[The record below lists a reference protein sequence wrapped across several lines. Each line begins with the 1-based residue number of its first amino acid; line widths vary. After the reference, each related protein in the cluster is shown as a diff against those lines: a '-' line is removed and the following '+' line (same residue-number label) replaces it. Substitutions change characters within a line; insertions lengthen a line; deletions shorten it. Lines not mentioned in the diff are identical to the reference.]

1 MSELKGNTEVR
12 MGSDRSFGLVFAAVF
27 AIIGLFPLWGGN
39 DPRLWALLVAL
50 AFLLVAF
57 VRPTLLNPLNRL
69 WFKFGMLLSM
79 VVSPIVMGILFFV
92 TVTPIGL
99 LVQFFKKD
107 PLKQNFDPEA
117 ESYWIKI
124 DPEASDTSS
133 MRNQF

>member
-12 MGSDRSFGLVFAAVF
+12 MGSDRSFGFVFAAVF
-27 AIIGLFPLWGGN
+27 AIIGFFPLWGGGEV
-39 DPRLWALLVAL
+39 RSWALLVAL
-50 AFLLVAF
+50 AFLLLAF
-57 VRPTLLNPLNRL
+57 LRPGLLHPLNRL

-107 PLKQNFDPEA
+107 PLKQNFDPA
-117 ESYWIKI
+117 AKSYWIEV
-124 DPEASDTSS
+124 DQEASENSS